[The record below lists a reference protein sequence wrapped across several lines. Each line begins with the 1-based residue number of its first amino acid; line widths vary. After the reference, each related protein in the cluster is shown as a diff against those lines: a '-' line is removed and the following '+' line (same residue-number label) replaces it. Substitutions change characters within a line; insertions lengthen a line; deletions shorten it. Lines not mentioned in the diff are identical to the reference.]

1 MSRKVISCR
10 LHRWSGPLMVL
21 AALLLVLLLSQPAGS
36 HVTAY
41 TAGQPVLNS
50 VVVYGDTRAGTAIH
64 QGIVNQMIPLRPDA
78 VFNDGD
84 LVDDGTSVSEM
95 AQFDAIIAPLRSI
108 SPYYAAIGNH
118 DAPATLLMADF
129 NLSSRWYR
137 VDIGDLHFIVLDST
151 TSDLSQ
157 GSTQYV
163 WLVSQLQSITTG
175 FIFLVFHHPLLSS
188 GAEHGSTLSLAHL
201 IPLCEQYHVNIVFNG
216 HDHDYERS
224 FKNGVYYIVTG
235 GGGAHLYPLGTLTPY
250 SQVFKPV
257 NHFSLLSESG
267 GVVTVKAID
276 TAGNVIDQFATAA
289 SAGDTTPS
297 AAVAD
302 LTATAATSNSVT
314 LTWTAPGDD
323 GNTGT
328 ASTYDIRYS
337 TTTMTDGNWGSASQ
351 CSGETAPKVAGSAET
366 FTVTGLSP
374 DTTYYF
380 AMKTAD
386 EVPNWSGLSN
396 VPSQKTETTET
407 QPPAVITNAA
417 TGIGIAGATLN
428 GNLTSL
434 GTAASVSMSFQW
446 GTTTSYGSET
456 SAQSVAAIGI
466 FGANLTGLSANT
478 TYHFKAKAV
487 GDGSAVYGDDMT
499 FTTAN
504 LADTTAQVISSTNS
518 SGITVSGVTITWST
532 NEPGTSLVEYGLTAE
547 YGSSTTIDYN
557 LVNSHSVDLTRLKA
571 GKTYHYRVIS
581 KDAANNAAVSADA
594 TFTTTA
600 RSGGGL
606 PTWAWIIIVL
616 VGVGVVGGAGY
627 LIGGRLAKH

>member
-1 MSRKVISCR
+1 
-10 LHRWSGPLMVL
+10 MVL

-36 HVTAY
+36 HVTAH

-50 VVVYGDTRAGTAIH
+50 VVVYGDTRTGTAIH

-95 AQFDAIIAPLRSI
+95 AQYDAIIAPLRST

-151 TSDLSQ
+151 TSDLSH

-188 GAEHGSTLSLAHL
+188 GAEHGSALSLAHL

-235 GGGAHLYPLGTLTPY
+235 GGGAPLYPLGTLTPY
-250 SQVFKPV
+250 SQVFKSV
-257 NHFSLLSESG
+257 NHFCLLSESG

-276 TAGNVIDQFATAA
+276 TAGNVIDQFATAP
-289 SAGDTTPS
+289 SGGDATPP

-302 LTATAATSNSVT
+302 LTATAATSNSVS

-337 TTTMTDGNWGSASQ
+337 TESITDANWALAGQ
-351 CSGETAPKVAGSAET
+351 CSGEPTPKVAGSAET
-366 FTVTGLSP
+366 FTVTGLAP
-374 DTTYYF
+374 NTTYHF
-380 AMKTAD
+380 AVKTAD
-386 EVPNWSGLSN
+386 EVPNWSGISN
-396 VPSQKTETTET
+396 VPNKATATVDTT
-407 QPPAVITNAA
+407 PPAVTTNDASSITTNS
-417 TGIGIAGATLN
+417 GKLN
-428 GNLTSL
+428 GDLTSL
-434 GTAASVSMSFQW
+434 GTASSVTVSFVW
-446 GTTTSYGSET
+446 GTSSGSYPNESTGEAMTSTGTFSFDLT
-456 SAQSVAAIGI
+456 SLFPGTRYYYQ
-466 FGANLTGLSANT
+466 
-478 TYHFKAKAV
+478 AKAV
-487 GDGSAVYGDDMT
+487 GHGDAVYGVEKSFRTGQKSPSVDNVDPDSGRRKQHLT
-499 FTTAN
+499 VTIWGSNFDGATVVSFGSGIAVE
-504 LADTTAQVISSTNS
+504 DFKVNS
-518 SGITVSGVTITWST
+518 SAKITVEI
-532 NEPGTSLVEYGLTAE
+532 
-547 YGSSTTIDYN
+547 TID
-557 LVNSHSVDLTRLKA
+557 S
-571 GKTYHYRVIS
+571 
-581 KDAANNAAVSADA
+581 DAAKGPRDVSVTTGLGTATKADG
-594 TFTTTA
+594 FTVKG
-600 RSGGGL
+600 SGGVCSGGTPVAPGAPSEMTTVLAALGL
-606 PTWAWIIIVL
+606 L
-616 VGVGVVGGAGY
+616 LGAGY
-627 LIGGRLAKH
+627 LLTRNGSRNRRRSVRA